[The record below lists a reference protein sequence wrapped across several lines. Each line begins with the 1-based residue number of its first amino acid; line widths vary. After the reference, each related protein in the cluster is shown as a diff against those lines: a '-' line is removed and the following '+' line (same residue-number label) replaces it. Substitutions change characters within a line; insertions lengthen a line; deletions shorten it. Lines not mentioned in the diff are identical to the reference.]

1 MLVVMADDGIVFDGT
16 TPERAP
22 LGGAEGA
29 FVALAEALA
38 ARGHRVLVRNHCAAP
53 LVHNGV
59 TWTRLDEARAERRTG
74 RADLYIANRGHRL
87 IGRVPAARG
96 VFWIHNP
103 GRYLRK
109 PRYVMALLR
118 HRPALV
124 TLGPHHA
131 ATVPWWMPSGG
142 RAVIPYGLAAP
153 FRAPHP
159 ERPPPPPRAI
169 FTSNPMRGLGWLLDL
184 WRDRIHPAVPEAEL
198 HLYCGP
204 SVYGAVGDAQARAM
218 AEVLA
223 RAAALAGKGVRRYAP
238 VPRDQLAAALEGARV
253 MLYRGDEGETFC
265 LAVAEAQA
273 LGVPA
278 VVQPLGALPE
288 RIIDGVTGAVAG
300 DDERFAAAAI
310 ALLGDDA
317 LWRRQHA
324 AALARQKGSSW
335 DDAARRFE
343 ELAA

>member
-1 MLVVMADDGIVFDGT
+1 MLIVMADDGIAFDGT
-16 TPERAP
+16 TQERAP

-29 FVALAEALA
+29 FVALAEAFA
-38 ARGHRVLVRNHCAAP
+38 ARGHRVLARNRCAAP
-53 LVHNGV
+53 LAHKGV
-59 TWTRLDEARAERRTG
+59 DWAPLADGLPE

-87 IGRVPAARG
+87 IGRVEGKG

-103 GRYLRK
+103 GRYLAK
-109 PRYVMALLR
+109 PRYVLALLR
-118 HRPALV
+118 HRPVIV

-131 ATVPWWMPSGG
+131 ATVPGWMPSGG
-142 RAVIPYGLAAP
+142 RAVIPYGIAAP
-153 FRAPHP
+153 FRAP
-159 ERPPPPPRAI
+159 RPPRAPPPPRAI
-169 FTSNPMRGLGWLLDL
+169 FTSNPLRGLGWLLDL
-184 WRDRIHPAVPEAEL
+184 WERRIHPRVPQAEL

-204 SVYGAVGDAQARAM
+204 EVYGAVGDAKS
-218 AEVLA
+218 AEMGAVLA
-223 RAAALAGKGVRRYAP
+223 RADALGPKGVRRHVP
-238 VPRDQLAAALEGARV
+238 LPRDQLIGALEAARV

-278 VVQPLGALPE
+278 VVQDLGALAE
-288 RIIDGVTGAVAG
+288 RVVDGVTGAVAG

-310 ALLGDDA
+310 ALLTDDA

-324 AALARQKGSSW
+324 AALARQQGIGW
-335 DDAARRFE
+335 DDAAARFE